1 MLNKEQLEASEI
13 KDERVLVLAG
23 PGTGKTTT
31 LVSRY
36 KYLINQGIKPE
47 EIICCTFS
55 KKATDEI
62 KSRIEK
68 ELKLEVKN
76 LPVGT
81 FHSLANR
88 ALKKLANT
96 ININVPKE
104 VLSDKERRDIIS
116 NLKDE
121 NPKIL
126 EELKYSDQIPNKVLE
141 YLDHVR
147 DQLIDPEDAAIEA
160 SEKGDP
166 ITTAYAEIYKLYE
179 DYLSQN
185 GLVDYPRMIQYAY
198 KAFAADAEKD
208 MSYISQFKHI
218 LIDEYQDINFA
229 QKSMVDQLLKGG
241 SSLWVVGDDDQ
252 AIYGWRGSNVKFIL
266 EFENNYIDA
275 KKVILNTNYRSEN
288 KIVIAANN
296 LAKRF
301 VERHPKNIISFGNDE
316 GEVSVFK
323 NKDED
328 QEALKILDLINNR
341 SKDTQYK
348 DIAILARTNTL
359 PKSVVKE
366 LSSSDI
372 PMVLKNN
379 VNLFN
384 DSSTKDLLTAVA
396 IASDIKPQRG
406 WDKKINPK
414 LYGFSKKLLEEDK
427 WQTKIKSLST
437 FVKKQ
442 LSPKLKENE
451 KKSKEK
457 EIENCQN
464 YLAQYENASKAFQV
478 ISTLFKQPK
487 DGNGV
492 YIGTIHG
499 AKGLEWESV
508 IVMGCEDDK
517 LPHSLNSDV
526 WEIEEER
533 RVAYVG
539 ITRPKTNLFLTWS
552 ESRDGID
559 KFPSPYLNEILDK
572 KADEKVATKEE
583 KVSRY
588 SHMIEDWSIQAREH
602 QKKIERHRLVQIHRE
617 KKRREEFIAE
627 KQRKA
632 ELKAEKQRIADF
644 IAENRRAI
652 NTSIADGMGQ
662 GGGWIKDTGNG
673 FLLEVGYSAIKG
685 GPSEKTRH
693 DILSKVFNGQIEMP
707 DTLKKEVA
715 KSWSEPKSLERLRKM
730 RNTINTALG
739 AQKAK
744 TNASQQAIEK
754 WENDIEF
761 IDNVLKVEL

>member
-1 MLNKEQLEASEI
+1 MLNKEQLLASEI
-13 KDERVLVLAG
+13 KDDRVLVLAG

-36 KYLINQGIKPE
+36 KYLINEGIKPE

-55 KKATDEI
+55 RKATDEI

-68 ELKLEVKN
+68 ELKLDVKQ

-81 FHSLANR
+81 FHALANR

-96 ININVPKE
+96 ININVPQE
-104 VLSDKERRDIIS
+104 VLSEKERKDIIS
-116 NLKDE
+116 NIKDE

-126 EELKYSDQIPNKVLE
+126 DDLKFSDQIPSNVLQ
-141 YLDHVR
+141 YIDQVR
-147 DQLIDPEDAAIEA
+147 EQLIDPEDAAIEA

-166 ITTAYAEIYKLYE
+166 VVIAYADIYKLYE
-179 DYLSQN
+179 DYLTENS
-185 GLVDYPRMIQYAY
+185 LVDYTRMIQYAY
-198 KAFAADAEKD
+198 KAFAHDASNNKT
-208 MSYISQFKHI
+208 YISQFKHI

-229 QKSMVDQLLKGG
+229 QKSMVDELLKGG

-266 EFENNYIDA
+266 EFEYNYDDA

-301 VERHPKNIISFGNDE
+301 VERHPKNIISFGTDE

-328 QEALKILDLINNR
+328 QEAFKILDLINNR
-341 SKDTQYK
+341 SKDTQFK
-348 DIAILARTNTL
+348 DVAILARTNTL
-359 PKSVVKE
+359 PKSVVKA
-366 LSSSDI
+366 LSSADI

-379 VNLFN
+379 VNMFN

-396 IASDIKPQRG
+396 ISCDVKPQRG
-406 WDKKINPK
+406 WDKKISPK
-414 LYGFSKKLLEEDK
+414 LYGFSKKLLDEDN
-427 WQTKIKSLST
+427 WQKKIKSLST
-437 FVKKQ
+437 FIKNQ
-442 LSPKLKENE
+442 FSSKLKENE
-451 KKSKEK
+451 KKIKEK
-457 EIENCQN
+457 EIENCQDF
-464 YLAQYENASKAFQV
+464 LAQYENPSKAFEV
-478 ISTLFKQPK
+478 IGTLFKQPK

-492 YIGTIHG
+492 HIGTIHG
-499 AKGLEWESV
+499 AKGLEWETV

-552 ESRDGID
+552 ENRDGLG
-559 KFPSPYLNEILDK
+559 KLPSPYLNEILDK
-572 KADEKVATKEE
+572 KADEKKVIKED

-588 SHMIEDWSIQAREH
+588 ASIMENWGAEAREH
-602 QKKIERHRLVQIHRE
+602 QKKIERLRLVQIHRE
-617 KKRREEFIAE
+617 KKRREEYIAE
-627 KQRKA
+627 KQRKE
-632 ELKAEKQRIADF
+632 ELVLEKQRRAEL

-652 NTSIADGMGQ
+652 NFTVADGMGQ
-662 GGGWIKDTGNG
+662 GSGWIKDTGNG
-673 FLLEVGYSAIKG
+673 FLLEVGYSAIKD
-685 GPSEKTRH
+685 GPSEKDRH

-715 KSWSEPKSLERLRKM
+715 KSWSEPKSPARLQKM
-730 RNTINTALG
+730 IKTINTALG

-744 TNASQQAIEK
+744 TNASQQAIKK
-754 WENDIEF
+754 WEKDLDYIK
-761 IDNVLKVEL
+761 NVLNSEL

>member
-13 KDERVLVLAG
+13 KDDRVLVLAG

-55 KKATDEI
+55 RKATDEI

-68 ELKLEVKN
+68 ELKLDVKQ

-81 FHSLANR
+81 FHALANR

-96 ININVPKE
+96 ININVPQD
-104 VLSDKERRDIIS
+104 VLSEKERKDIIS
-116 NLKDE
+116 NIKDE
-121 NPKIL
+121 NPKVL
-126 EELKYSDQIPNKVLE
+126 NELKYSDQTPSIILQYIDQIRE
-141 YLDHVR
+141 
-147 DQLIDPEDAAIEA
+147 QLIDPEDAAIEA

-166 ITTAYAEIYKLYE
+166 VLIAHADMYKSYD
-179 DYLSQN
+179 DYLTENSQI
-185 GLVDYPRMIQYAY
+185 DYTRMIQYAC
-198 KAFAADAEKD
+198 KAFAYDASNNK
-208 MSYISQFKHI
+208 SYISQFKHI

-229 QKSMVDQLLKGG
+229 QKSMVDELLKGG

-266 EFENNYIDA
+266 EFENNYTDA

-316 GEVSVFK
+316 GEVNVFK
-323 NKDED
+323 NQDED
-328 QEALKILDLINNR
+328 QEALKILDIINNR
-341 SKDTQYK
+341 SQETEYK

-359 PKSVVKE
+359 PKSVVKI
-366 LSSSDI
+366 LSNANI

-384 DSSTKDLLTAVA
+384 DTSAKDLLTAVA
-396 IASDIKPQRG
+396 IASGIKSERG

-414 LYGFSKKLLEEDK
+414 LYGFAKKLSEENN

-437 FVKKQ
+437 SVKNQ
-442 LSPKLKENE
+442 LSLKLKENE

-457 EIENCQN
+457 EIDNCQS
-464 YLAQYENASKAFQV
+464 YLNQYESASKAFQV

-492 YIGTIHG
+492 HIGTIHG
-499 AKGLEWESV
+499 AKGLEWETV

-517 LPHSLNSDV
+517 LPHSFNSDV

-539 ITRPKTNLFLTWS
+539 ITRPKTNLFLTWA
-552 ESRDGID
+552 ENRDGLD
-559 KFPSPYLNEILDK
+559 KFSSPYLSEILD
-572 KADEKVATKEE
+572 EKPRTKTV
-583 KVSRY
+583 VS
-588 SHMIEDWSIQAREH
+588 EDRVSKYISIMENFGKEAREH
-602 QKKIERHRLVQIHRE
+602 QKKLEKQRLILINTE
-617 KKRREEFIAE
+617 KKRREELAIE
-627 KQRKA
+627 KQRRT
-632 ELKAEKQRIADF
+632 EL

-652 NTSIADGMGQ
+652 NSNIADGMEQ
-662 GGGWIKDTGNG
+662 GNGWKIKDTGNG
-673 FLLEVGYSAIKG
+673 FLLEVGYSAIKD
-685 GPSEKTRH
+685 GPSDKVRH
-693 DILSKVFNGQIEMP
+693 EILSKVFKGGIDMP
-707 DTLKKEVA
+707 NTLKTEVA
-715 KSWSEPKSLERLRKM
+715 KTWAEPKSTERLRKM

-754 WENDIEF
+754 WEKDLDY
-761 IDNVLKVEL
+761 IDNVLKLDL

>member
-68 ELKLEVKN
+68 ELKLDVKN
-76 LPVGT
+76 LPIGT
-81 FHSLANR
+81 FHALANR

-104 VLSDKERRDIIS
+104 VLSEKERRDIIT
-116 NLKDE
+116 NLKNE

-126 EELKYSDQIPNKVLE
+126 DELKYLDQLPSNVLQ
-141 YLDHVR
+141 YLDQVR
-147 DQLIDPEDAAIEA
+147 EQLLDPEDAAIEA

-166 ITTAYAEIYKLYE
+166 IIIAYADMYKLYE
-179 DYLSQN
+179 EYLSQN
-185 GLVDYPRMIQYAY
+185 GLVDYTRMIQYAY

-208 MSYISQFKHI
+208 KSYISQFKHI

-266 EFENNYIDA
+266 EFEDNYIDA

-328 QEALKILDLINNR
+328 QEASKILDLINNR
-341 SKDTQYK
+341 SKEKQYK

-359 PKSVVKE
+359 PKAVVKE
-366 LSSSDI
+366 LSSSNI

-396 IASDIKPQRG
+396 IASDIKPQIG
-406 WDKKINPK
+406 WDKKISPK
-414 LYGFSKKLLEEDK
+414 LYGFSKKLLEENN

-437 FVKKQ
+437 SVKNQ
-442 LSPKLKENE
+442 LSPKLKESE

-457 EIENCQN
+457 EIENCQS
-464 YLAQYENASKAFQV
+464 YLARYENASKAFQV
-478 ISTLFKQPK
+478 ISTLFNQPK

-499 AKGLEWESV
+499 AKGLEWETV
-508 IVMGCEDDK
+508 IIMGCEDDK

-552 ESRDGID
+552 ESRDGTD
-559 KFPSPYLNEILDK
+559 KLPSPYLSEILDK
-572 KADEKVATKEE
+572 KADEKVATKE

-588 SHMIEDWSIQAREH
+588 TPMIEDWSIQAKEH
-602 QKKIERHRLVQIHRE
+602 QKKIERLRLVQIHRE

-627 KQRKA
+627 KQRRA
-632 ELKAEKQRIADF
+632 EL

-662 GGGWIKDTGNG
+662 GSGWIKDTGNG

-685 GPSEKTRH
+685 GPSEKERH
-693 DILSKVFNGQIEMP
+693 DILSKVFSGQIEMP
-707 DTLKKEVA
+707 DTLKQEVA
-715 KSWSEPKSLERLRKM
+715 KTWGKPNSIERLKKM
-730 RNTINTALG
+730 RNTINVALG

-744 TNASQQAIEK
+744 TNSSQQAIEK
-754 WENDIEF
+754 WERDLNH
-761 IDNVLKVEL
+761 IDNILK